1 MKNIFLI
8 LSLLFCC
15 SFFSQDTFF
24 KQVDTIKVTSSGNIL
39 NSPWMGGINAA
50 QFSKIDVNNDGVED
64 LFIFD
69 RTGNQISIYIN
80 NGTAFIYD
88 SDYSK
93 KFPPLEHWALLR
105 DFNND
110 GKKDIFSYVS
120 GGIGV
125 WVNTTVGTEISF
137 NQLTFTNYTTN
148 TQDPYMLSYQFGNQT
163 NLFVSKVDIPDIN
176 DIDGDGDLD
185 VLTFG
190 VLGSRL
196 EYHQN
201 FSVENGHG
209 KDSLTFEIKNACWGH
224 FLETGFNTNTCVLF
238 DTCTSNVANPHIP
251 ISNNEKHSGSTIL
264 SINLNND
271 TVKDLILG
279 DVSFSNMVALY
290 NDNTGV
296 NANTS
301 FVSQDTL
308 FPSNTVAVDL
318 FIYPAAYYEDID
330 LDGIKDL
337 LISPNSDNETQN
349 KESVW
354 YYKNFGSNSIPS
366 FNLISKDKF
375 QNEMIEMGKSS
386 YPVFFD
392 YNNDGLLDFFVSNF
406 GRFDLSIPSHY
417 ISSISLYENTG
428 TSNSPEFELV
438 TDDFQNISS
447 LNIEKGLY
455 PAFGDLDNDGDFD
468 LLLGD
473 FSGYLHYFENTS
485 SSPASFNLSLTT
497 PQYQDNDGNVIDIG
511 YAAIPTL
518 FDLDNDGDLDLTI
531 GEALGNLNY
540 YENIGSSSSPTFKF
554 SSAEFGNIEVS
565 EWWTNIGFSIPQFF
579 RNQQNELELYVGA
592 ESGYVLK
599 YGNIENNLLGT
610 FQLLDTLASVNIGPN
625 AAPSISYLN
634 NDTLPDLI
642 LGNERGGLS
651 IFLGTLDNPIS
662 ITEINNSQ
670 LHLFPNPCRNFLE
683 ISTEAKF
690 QFEIFNSLGQEVL
703 SGFSYGK
710 IDVSKIKKGIYIIK
724 VENNFNSFMS
734 RFIKL

>member
-1 MKNIFLI
+1 MFGQN
-8 LSLLFCC
+8 SY
-15 SFFSQDTFF
+15 F
-24 KQVDTIKVTSSGNIL
+24 KQVDSIKVISSGNTL
-39 NSPWMGGINAA
+39 SSPWMGGINAA
-50 QFSKIDVNNDGVED
+50 QFSKIDVNNDGLED

-69 RTGNQISIYIN
+69 RTGNKISIYIN
-80 NGTAFIYD
+80 NGIDFTFN

-93 KFPPLEHWALLR
+93 LFPPLEHWALLR
-105 DFNND
+105 DFNQD

-125 WVNTTVGTEISF
+125 WVNTSVGSEISF

-190 VLGSRL
+190 VIGSRI

-264 SINLNND
+264 SLNLNND

-279 DVSFSNMVALY
+279 DVSFSNLVALY

-301 FVSQDTL
+301 FISQDTI
-308 FPSNTVAVDL
+308 FPSNTVPVDL
-318 FIYPAAYYEDID
+318 FIYPGAYYEDID
-330 LDGIKDL
+330 LDGVNDL

-349 KESVW
+349 KECVW

-386 YPVFFD
+386 HPVFFD

-428 TSNSPEFELV
+428 TINSPMFELV

-447 LNIEKGLY
+447 LNIDKGLY
-455 PAFGDLDNDGDFD
+455 PTFGDLDNDGDYD

-473 FSGYLHYFENTS
+473 FSGFIHYFENNS
-485 SSPASFNLSLTT
+485 SSPGSFNLSLTT

-518 FDLDNDGDLDLTI
+518 FDVDNDGDLDLTI
-531 GEALGNLNY
+531 GEALGNINY
-540 YENIGSSSSPTFKF
+540 YENIGTLSSPIFKLF
-554 SSAEFGNIEVS
+554 SDEFGNIEVS
-565 EWWTNIGFSIPQFF
+565 EWWTNIGYSIPEFI
-579 RNQQNELELYVGA
+579 RNQQNELELYVGC
-592 ESGYVLK
+592 ESGFVLK
-599 YGNIENNLLGT
+599 FGDIENNLSGT
-610 FQLLDTLASVNIGPN
+610 FQLLDTIAGVNIGPN
-625 AAPSISYLN
+625 ASPSISYLN

-651 IFLGTLDNPIS
+651 LFLGTLDNPIS
-662 ITEINNSQ
+662 ISEVTDYE
-670 LHLFPNPCRNFLE
+670 LHLFPNPCLNFLE
-683 ISTEAKF
+683 ISSESKF
-690 QFEIFNSLGQEVL
+690 QFQIFNSLGQEVL
-703 SGFSYGK
+703 SGASFGN
-710 IDVSKIKKGIYIIK
+710 IDVTKIKKGIYIIK

-734 RFIKL
+734 RFIKM